1 MSKISG
7 KANNI
12 DSQSYYYGKV
22 GEEYGGSN
30 VKELTD
36 SVSFGVTFIFSF
48 FMAGIT
54 GYFFAQY
61 FFNFELTG
69 RLMVSV
75 VFIFVTIFVETWL
88 YIIKQTKVN
97 KKLELER
104 KKWEKSQ
111 SLKAEYTLKTGMKFK

>member
-1 MSKISG
+1 MSSDVSAKS
-7 KANNI
+7 NNL
-12 DSQSYYYGKV
+12 DSHSYYYGRV
-22 GEEYGGSN
+22 GEEYGGNN

-61 FFNFELTG
+61 FFNFELAG

-75 VFIFVTIFVETWL
+75 VFIFATIFVETWL
-88 YIIKQTKVN
+88 YIIKQTKAN
-97 KKLELER
+97 KKL
-104 KKWEKSQ
+104 
-111 SLKAEYTLKTGMKFK
+111 